1 MADRLVVSLRGRTLP
16 ARGPSE
22 EQLRVVAGIVK
33 RAVALGGRVIAWQPS
48 AFAFDF
54 DPEAVDEIIELLTA
68 QPLPPGYNAGVAQGS
83 VDVVLDA
90 GYEVALAAGPALSL
104 AQALSRVARNGE
116 VLLHPS
122 LEGVES
128 RALLTLGSRIGVMG
142 RERVRGMRLDL
153 RYPLRRL
160 AVGAM
165 SQLTH
170 EVALEGAPD
179 PQELS
184 VLPGKLT
191 LLIAPHGHGGSRY
204 LSALAACRTDS
215 SALFV
220 GPHPIGEP
228 LGALRRAFLRATAQ
242 HPDAAQLFRSAGPS
256 LGQLLGGRG
265 LSIDASA
272 ALIMEWLRG
281 TSDPDA
287 AGLVVVDDVVEVDR
301 DTLEA
306 IGRAAAQGSVAV
318 VARVARP
325 RRLPRALDLI
335 PRAGSVELAPLS
347 TPASERLLNALAQGS
362 LDERAV
368 KRWAK
373 RGGSTPLA
381 LFEALIEGVEG
392 GELVSQA
399 ERLVPRLRL
408 AGRGRTQRAEHW
420 IARRMGLLDPDSRT
434 WLETIAL
441 LGGEVELRE
450 LDALGAEARLT
461 KLTASD
467 ALVALSER
475 HWLRESGPGLCA
487 LPSRTHRDAIL
498 SQIDEKRLRALHH
511 AASTSLAESPRPLT
525 QASAALHAVLSGNV
539 GKAALLAVRAA
550 ASARAAG
557 LIATAEA
564 LEAFAH
570 SGEQSALAHRGLA
583 GRWNWDAPEPIS
595 VAPEG
600 AAVFIPDSNVDSI
613 PVEVAEASDAEAMS
627 GPISGPEPPGIDVDV
642 DEMVPVSVDE
652 EADDE
657 GDRPT
662 LTSDHLTAVSQADE
676 PVPITPRSAAPPA
689 PDDDELP
696 PRSGRVRPSH
706 RVPFDSEPVTGA
718 PAWAAEALRRGDLPA
733 LDALV
738 SEMREQHPGSLI
750 ADRLEALAELRRG
763 DPVAALRI
771 LRSARE
777 RAESLD
783 ARERGRVALA
793 LAIALSA
800 RGHAHDA
807 LLEAL
812 EALACAR
819 EAQDASG
826 ARACARF
833 IASLT
838 RAADEPDLAQ
848 RWDEQGIARKSS

>member
-1 MADRLVVSLRGRTLP
+1 MAT
-16 ARGPSE
+16 AF
-22 EQLRVVAGIVK
+22 VK

-54 DPEAVDEIIELLTA
+54 DPEAVDEIIELVTA
-68 QPLPPGYNAGVAQGS
+68 QPLPAGYTAGVAQGP

-90 GYEVALAAGPALSL
+90 GYEVALAAGSTLAR
-104 AQALSRVARNGE
+104 AQALARVARGGD

-122 LEGVES
+122 VSGVES
-128 RALLTLGSRIGVMG
+128 RALLTLGSRIGVVG
-142 RERVRGMRLDL
+142 RERVRGARLDL

-170 EVALEGAPD
+170 EVPLEAAPD
-179 PQELS
+179 PHE
-184 VLPGKLT
+184 VAVVPGKLS
-191 LLIAPHGHGGSRY
+191 LVIAPHGHGGTRY
-204 LSALAACRTDS
+204 LSALAAVHADS

-228 LGALRRAFLRATAQ
+228 LGALRRAFVRATSLR
-242 HPDAAQLFRSAGPS
+242 PDAAQLFRSAGPS
-256 LGQLLGGRG
+256 LGQLLAGRG
-265 LSIDASA
+265 LSIEQSA
-272 ALIMEWLRG
+272 ALIVEWLRG
-281 TSDPDA
+281 TSDPVA
-287 AGLVVVDDVVEVDR
+287 GGLVLVDDVVEVDR

-306 IGRAAAQGSVAV
+306 IGRAAAQAELAV

-325 RRLPRALDLI
+325 RRLPRALDRLA
-335 PRAGSVELAPLS
+335 RASSVELLPMGS
-347 TPASERLLNALAQGS
+347 PAGERLLNSLAQGA

-373 RGGSTPLA
+373 RGGSTPLG

-399 ERLVPRLRL
+399 DRLVPRIRL

-498 SQIDEKRLRALHH
+498 SQMDEKRLRALHH
-511 AASTSLAESPRPLT
+511 AASTLLAESPRPLA

-539 GKAALLAVRAA
+539 GKAALLAVKGAA
-550 ASARAAG
+550 AARAAG
-557 LIATAEA
+557 LVGTAEA

-570 SGEQSALAHRGLA
+570 TGEQSALAHRGLA

-595 VAPEG
+595 IAPDG
-600 AAVFIPDSNVDSI
+600 GSTLAFDPDSTVDSI
-613 PVEVAEASDAEAMS
+613 PLGAPADADAASEPMS
-627 GPISGPEPPGIDVDV
+627 GALSEPERSKEPQPDAVDVDV
-642 DEMVPVSVDE
+642 EMEPLGDDE
-652 EADDE
+652 E

-662 LTSDHLTAVSQADE
+662 LISDDAIAAAARPPMVDAS
-676 PVPITPRSAAPPA
+676 PVTPRSAAPPA
-689 PDDDELP
+689 PEQAP
-696 PRSGRVRPSH
+696 EESGPV
-706 RVPFDSEPVTGA
+706 VGVQFESEPVTGA
-718 PAWAAEALRRGDLPA
+718 PAWAADALRRGDLAA

-738 SEMREQHPGSLI
+738 SEMRDQHPGSLI
-750 ADRLEALAELRRG
+750 ADRIGALTELRRG
-763 DPVAALRI
+763 NAVGALRI
-771 LRSARE
+771 LRGARE

-800 RGHAHDA
+800 RGHALDA

-819 EAQDASG
+819 EAQDVSG

-833 IASLT
+833 IAALT
-838 RAADEPDLAQ
+838 RAADEPELAK
-848 RWDEQGIARKSS
+848 RWDEQGVASRRA